1 MTQPRDIEAIAAA
14 LRAFAE
20 ARDWEQFH
28 TPKNL
33 VMALGGEAGELLAL
47 FQWLTPG
54 EAASVMQVP
63 VTARAVQEELA
74 DVFIYLV
81 RLADVLG
88 IDLVQAAWAKIE
100 ANEHRYPAAAVR
112 GKAIKYT
119 DVETDG

>member
-1 MTQPRDIEAIAAA
+1 
-14 LRAFAE
+14 
-20 ARDWEQFH
+20 
-28 TPKNL
+28 
-33 VMALGGEAGELLAL
+33 MALGGEVGEVMAL

-54 EAASVMQVP
+54 EAGGVMQVP
-63 VTARAVQEELA
+63 ATARAVQEELA

-88 IDLVQAAWAKIE
+88 IDLVQAALAKIE

-112 GKAIKYT
+112 GKATKYT